1 MENKE
6 IQKWFEWR
14 KGAKRFTI
22 GIEISTKP
30 FIIQMYPN
38 SRQKVLKTVY
48 RIYKSFCS
56 FFSLRSCCF
65 NHLRYLDSQIHLF
78 VGDFKQ

>member
-48 RIYKSFCS
+48 RIYKSICS
-56 FFSLRSCCF
+56 FFFFEKLLFQPSQISSL
-65 NHLRYLDSQIHLF
+65 LDSSICR
-78 VGDFKQ
+78 